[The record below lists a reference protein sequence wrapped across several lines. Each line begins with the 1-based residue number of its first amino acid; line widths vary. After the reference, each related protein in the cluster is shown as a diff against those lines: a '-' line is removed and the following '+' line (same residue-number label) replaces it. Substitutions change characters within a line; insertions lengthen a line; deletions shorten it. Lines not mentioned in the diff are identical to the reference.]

1 MTKKNRAAR
10 EAFARLGKERYTVT
24 HNRVTACIDPDWTFE
39 KRRMTA
45 DENMM
50 TTWLVIMAQSMRDGM
65 GKILRERLE
74 MIPHGYARFVEATR
88 QLYGIG
94 DDLLCTMI
102 PAQMVTMDSMC
113 RRGQIRI
120 ELEGATATPNMTAVV
135 RTNEMQTIARAAQ
148 AGECALCVK
157 TGGEIRGCALRKAFD
172 GCGLCEKQY
181 DEGLGCIYRDRDIDL
196 SALEIE

>member
-74 MIPHGYARFVEATR
+74 MIPHGYE
-88 QLYGIG
+88 QLML
-94 DDLLCTMI
+94 D
-102 PAQMVTMDSMC
+102 
-113 RRGQIRI
+113 
-120 ELEGATATPNMTAVV
+120 
-135 RTNEMQTIARAAQ
+135 AA
-148 AGECALCVK
+148 K
-157 TGGEIRGCALRKAFD
+157 
-172 GCGLCEKQY
+172 
-181 DEGLGCIYRDRDIDL
+181 
-196 SALEIE
+196 ALEQEEKR